1 MKCEDDLLC
10 GVNKVTDLEHMSG
23 IEKEHVPIITAPAEI
38 RANEPFDVTIEVGEQ
53 MSHPSE
59 PIHYV
64 DFIDLYADDTFIARL
79 DLTPKTTLPVMTVRV
94 SLSHAHDTLRGFA
107 HCTSRGTWE
116 GRMQIKV
123 AT

>member
-79 DLTPKTTLPVMTVRV
+79 DLTPKTTLPVMTKVCIVHKMTIEANLGGIR
-94 SLSHAHDTLRGFA
+94 SLSHCLELTNSLK
-107 HCTSRGTWE
+107 
-116 GRMQIKV
+116 I
-123 AT
+123 